1 MNRGGEAVLTV
12 GIFPNTKKESVSTVL
27 GWLIQHFKE
36 SNIRTLL
43 PTDEAREMNYPDLGC
58 SREELKEQINLAIAL
73 GGDGTLI
80 SAAREVAPAGVPVCG
95 VNMGQLGFL
104 TEVELPDLGPAI
116 DRLIRGDYF
125 VEERLMLDAIV
136 RRGGQDLFIS
146 SAINDVVVTK
156 GGFSRLI
163 RLKLYIDGALIA
175 RYPADGLIVATST
188 GSTGY
193 SLSAGGPVVNPN
205 LKVIL
210 LTPICPHSLHARS
223 LVVSEKEE
231 IKITMQATHDDIVMT
246 ADGQTVFGLKP
257 DDIVIVRRAPYRA
270 RFIRLSGQSYSQTLR
285 TKLWRD
291 EDNDNC

>member
-1 MNRGGEAVLTV
+1 MLTV
-12 GIFPNTKKESVSTVL
+12 GLFPNTKKQSVSTVL

-36 SNIRTLL
+36 RNVRVFI
-43 PTDEAREMNYPDLGC
+43 PEDAAREMNYPDLGC
-58 SREELKEQINLAIAL
+58 DREVLKEEINLGITL

-80 SAAREVAPAGVPVCG
+80 NAAREVAPAGVPVCG
-95 VNMGQLGFL
+95 INMGQLGFL
-104 TEVELPDLGPAI
+104 TEVELPDLSPAV

-125 VEERLMLDAIV
+125 IEERLMLDAIV
-136 RRGGQDLFIS
+136 QRDGQEIFVS

-163 RLKLYIDGALIA
+163 RLKLYIDGELTAK
-175 RYPADGLIVATST
+175 YPADGLIVATST

-205 LKVIL
+205 LKVII

-246 ADGQTVFGLKP
+246 ADGQTVYILRP
-257 DDIVIVRRAPYRA
+257 DDVVIVRRAPFRA
-270 RFIRLSGQSYSQTLR
+270 RFIRFSGRSYSQTLR

-291 EDNDNC
+291 DDNESS

>member
-1 MNRGGEAVLTV
+1 MLTV
-12 GIFPNTKKESVSTVL
+12 GIFPNTKKQSVSTVL
-27 GWLIQHFKE
+27 GWLVQHFKE
-36 SNIRTLL
+36 RNVPVLM
-43 PTDEAREMNYPDLGC
+43 PAEAAREMNYPDLGRE
-58 SREELKEQINLAIAL
+58 REELKEKITLAITL

-104 TEVELPDLGPAI
+104 TEVELPDLSQAA
-116 DRLIRGDYF
+116 DHLIAGDY
-125 VEERLMLDAIV
+125 VIEERLMLDAV
-136 RRGGQDLFIS
+136 VQRGEQQIYIS

-156 GGFSRLI
+156 GGFSRLL
-163 RLKLYIDGALIA
+163 RLKVFVDGELTA

-210 LTPICPHSLHARS
+210 LTPICPHTLHARS

-231 IKITMQATHDDIVMT
+231 IKISMQATHDDIVLT
-246 ADGQTVFGLKP
+246 TDGQKASSLRP
-257 DDIVIVRRAPYRA
+257 DDIVIVRRSPYRA
-270 RFIRLSGQSYSQTLR
+270 RFVRLSGRSYAQTLR

-291 EDNDNC
+291 ENNDDR

>member
-1 MNRGGEAVLTV
+1 MIGRGAVLTV

-27 GWLIQHFKE
+27 GWLVQHFKE
-36 SNIRTLL
+36 CNINILL
-43 PTDEAREMNYPDLGC
+43 PLDAAREMNYPDLGC
-58 SREELKEQINLAIAL
+58 VREVLKERIDLGIAL

-95 VNMGQLGFL
+95 INMGQLGFL
-104 TEVELPDLGPAI
+104 TEVELPDLGQAI
-116 DRLIRGDYF
+116 DRLIRGDYY

-136 RRGGQDLFIS
+136 RRGGKDLFIS
-146 SAINDVVVTK
+146 SAVNDVVVTK

-163 RLKLYIDGALIA
+163 RLKLYIDDEIIA

-246 ADGQTVFGLKP
+246 ADGQTVFSLKP
-257 DDIVIVRRAPYRA
+257 DDVVIVRRAPYRA

-291 EDNDNC
+291 EDNDG

>member
-1 MNRGGEAVLTV
+1 MLTV
-12 GIFPNTKKESVSTVL
+12 GIFPNTRKESVGTVL
-27 GWLIQHFKE
+27 DWLVRHFKE

-43 PTDEAREMNYPDLGC
+43 PTDAAREMNCPEFGC
-58 SREELKEQINLAIAL
+58 GKEEFKEQIDLAIAL

-95 VNMGQLGFL
+95 VNLGQLGFL
-104 TEVELPDLGPAI
+104 TEVELPDLAPAI

-136 RRGGQDLFIS
+136 RRDGQDLFIS
-146 SAINDVVVTK
+146 SAVNDIVVTK
-156 GGFSRLI
+156 GGFSRLV
-163 RLKLYIDGALIA
+163 RLKVYLDNALTA
-175 RYPADGLIVATST
+175 RYPADGLIVATPT

-210 LTPICPHSLHARS
+210 LTPICPHTLHARS

-231 IKITMQATHDDIVMT
+231 IKIAMQATHDDIVLT
-246 ADGQTVFGLKP
+246 ADGQTVYDLRT
-257 DDIVIVRRAPYRA
+257 DDVVIVRRAPCRA
-270 RFIRLSGQSYSQTLR
+270 RFARLGGQSYSQTLR
-285 TKLWRD
+285 SKLWRD
-291 EDNDNC
+291 DDNDNC

>member
-1 MNRGGEAVLTV
+1 MNGGGEDVLTV
-12 GIFPNTKKESVSTVL
+12 GIFPNTKKQTVGTVL
-27 GWLIQHFKE
+27 GWLVQHLKE
-36 SNIRTLL
+36 RGVRVLL
-43 PTDEAREMNYPDLGC
+43 PEDAAAAMDYPDLGC
-58 SREELKEQINLAIAL
+58 ARETIKDKIALGITL

-80 SAAREVAPAGVPVCG
+80 NAAREVAPAGVPVCG
-95 VNMGQLGFL
+95 INMGQLGFL
-104 TEVELPDLGPAI
+104 TGVELPDLSEAV
-116 DRLIRGDYF
+116 DSLIRGDYLID
-125 VEERLMLDAIV
+125 ERLMLDAVVV
-136 RRGGQDLFIS
+136 RDGWELFTA
-146 SAINDVVVTK
+146 SAVNDIVVTK

-163 RLKLYIDGALIA
+163 RLQVYVDGELTA

-223 LVVSEKEE
+223 MVVSEKEE
-231 IKITMQATHDDIVMT
+231 IKITMKATHDDIVLT
-246 ADGQTVFGLKP
+246 ADGQTVYNLRP
-257 DDIVIVRRAPYRA
+257 EDAVIVRKSPYRA
-270 RFIRLSGQSYSQTLR
+270 RFVRFNGQSYSQTLR